1 MDHEDDITFEPM
13 SIARCREILGDEADG
28 LSDIEVDQI
37 RRHAE
42 AMAHVIV
49 DVYLEQRIA
58 RE

>member
-1 MDHEDDITFEPM
+1 MDREHDITFEPI
-13 SIARCREILGDEADG
+13 SIARCRDILGHEADG
-28 LSDIEVDQI
+28 LSDIEVDEI

-49 DVYLEQRIA
+49 ELFLEQRTP